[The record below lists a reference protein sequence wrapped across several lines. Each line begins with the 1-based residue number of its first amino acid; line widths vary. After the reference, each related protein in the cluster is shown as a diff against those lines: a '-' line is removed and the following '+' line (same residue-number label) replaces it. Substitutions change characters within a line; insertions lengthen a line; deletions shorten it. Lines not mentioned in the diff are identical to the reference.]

1 MVSSDSPHTFSS
13 YWEAIVL
20 RFRFLT
26 GETLAGAEGSVGGNN
41 GEVEFL
47 STFVAVEILGDV
59 ID

>member
-13 YWEAIVL
+13 CWKAIVL
-20 RFRFLT
+20 GFRFLT
-26 GETLAGAEGSVGGNN
+26 GETLAGAEGSVDGNN

-47 STFVAVEILGDV
+47 STFVAVEILGD